1 MSNEQNTS
9 TPQHNIEVRINDK
22 SQGHV
27 VQLSD
32 LAVHKGS
39 DILGTVHRGGFPVLD
54 AVKDTDLVRIGNI
67 EMPVRAAL
75 QHGYLVKNEK
85 GEITSNDGSY
95 TPSNMRDSVESGG
108 TFADDALGYAASQL
122 GSDDETAKQTLSEML
137 DFVEKT
143 APADVKERLNRQL
156 KTPKWRE
163 ALDEIHREFSRDATQ
178 RADTV
183 THSADTKAF
192 LGDAYR
198 VLSESGQDA
207 NLVLSQVLDGNA
219 SPEMLGKLA
228 SKMGFESVQQL
239 EGAIVEQSQEIDAL
253 LEERLCAPAGISLAA
268 VSEWAEQNVPSSRY
282 KAAINELL
290 THGSLRGFRAIRD
303 AYVKATGGR
312 GGDVKLPQGAE
323 IRRRPDGT
331 ETVQLKGLPEMR
343 VETARRLGYLS

>member
-1 MSNEQNTS
+1 MSNEQNT
-9 TPQHNIEVRINDK
+9 PQQQISVVINDK
-22 SQGHV
+22 SHGHV

-54 AVKDTDLVRIGNI
+54 AVKDTDLVKIGNV
-67 EMPVRAAL
+67 EVPVRQAL
-75 QHGYLVKNEK
+75 QLGYLVRDER
-85 GEITSNDGSY
+85 GQLVSNDGSF
-95 TPSNMRDSVESGG
+95 TPATMRDSGEQGG

-122 GSDDETAKQTLSEML
+122 NCSDDEARETLNTML

-156 KTPKWRE
+156 KTPRWRE

-178 RADTV
+178 KADTV

-192 LGDAYR
+192 LGDAHR
-198 VLSESGQDA
+198 VLSESGQDP

-219 SPEMLGKLA
+219 SPEMLSKLA

-282 KAAINELL
+282 KAAVNELL

-303 AYVKATGGR
+303 AYVKANPSGAS
-312 GGDVKLPQGAE
+312 KPLPQGVKVTTL
-323 IRRRPDGT
+323 PDGREVVDLPNMPRMT
-331 ETVQLKGLPEMR
+331 LATAKRMGL
-343 VETARRLGYLS
+343 V